1 MIKLGCPK
9 KVKFEQGLK
18 VREFAKWIYSRIQ
31 SKQLVRK
38 SSNSSMSRVFEEQ
51 RGHWGKQGQRTGDEV
66 REERGANSYRAFI
79 MTSGFTVSEDGSH

>member
-1 MIKLGCPK
+1 
-9 KVKFEQGLK
+9 
-18 VREFAKWIYSRIQ
+18 
-31 SKQLVRK
+31 
-38 SSNSSMSRVFEEQ
+38 MSRVFEGQ